1 MHIVVTL
8 KQVYDPNTAPS
19 LLGVGAGGK
28 TLEIRSSMSP
38 VLNGYDA
45 NAVEEAIRLKESHGG
60 KVTAI
65 SVGDETSIAQLRRA
79 LAMGADA
86 AVLIPGPT
94 GLACDSDVIAELI
107 AAAVR
112 KLGDVDLI
120 LCGKAA
126 SDTDAGQTH
135 LFLAEKLGF
144 ASVSPVR
151 AIHEAGAG
159 ALVVDRIADDAVQR
173 LRARLPL
180 LLGISNEI
188 NKPRAPAL
196 KGVMMAKKAQ
206 VPSWSAAELG
216 LGELRPKA
224 LIQRLYIEPPVSVRT
239 VMIDEGSDSANGRAL
254 AERLVSEG
262 VF

>member
-19 LLGVGAGGK
+19 LLGVGADGK

-45 NAVEEAIRLKESHGG
+45 NAVEEAIRLKEALGG

-65 SVGDETSIAQLRRA
+65 SVGDESSVAQLRRA

-86 AVLIPGPT
+86 AVMIPGPT

-107 AAAVR
+107 AAAVGR
-112 KLGDVDLI
+112 LDDVDLI

-151 AIHEAGAG
+151 AIHEASAET
-159 ALVVDRIADDAVQR
+159 LVVERIGDGVVQR
-173 LRARLPL
+173 MRARLPL

-206 VPSWSAAELG
+206 VPNWSAADLG
-216 LGELRPKA
+216 LAGLQPKSVVR
-224 LIQRLYIEPPVSVRT
+224 RLYIEPPVNVQT
-239 VMIDEGSDSANGRAL
+239 VMIAEGSDRANGRAL
-254 AERLVSEG
+254 AECLVAEG
-262 VF
+262 VL